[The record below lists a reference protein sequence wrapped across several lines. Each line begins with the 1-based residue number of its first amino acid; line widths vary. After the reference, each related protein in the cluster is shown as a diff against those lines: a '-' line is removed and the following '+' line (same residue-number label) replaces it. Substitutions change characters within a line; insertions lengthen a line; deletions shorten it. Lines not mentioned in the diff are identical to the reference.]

1 MCIRDRNIY
10 IGNGQE
16 EFAKERY
23 NLIGRAGHWWETN
36 NANNCM
42 SCNLCVPKC
51 PHKLDIPSLLR
62 ETHHLLLDKPK
73 KRLWG

>member
-1 MCIRDRNIY
+1 MY

-23 NLIGRAGHWWETN
+23 NLIGRAGHWWEATN
-36 NANNCM
+36 GTSCM
-42 SCNLCVPKC
+42 SCNFCVPKC
-51 PHKLDIPSLLR
+51 PNKLDIPSLLQ

>member
-1 MCIRDRNIY
+1 MY

-23 NLIGRAGHWWETN
+23 NLIGRAGHWWETK
-36 NANNCM
+36 NANYCE
-42 SCNLCVPKC
+42 SCNICVKKC
-51 PHKLDIPSLLR
+51 PNELDIPSLLK